1 MRIDA
6 LADTLGCSR
15 RHLAK
20 HFAHEVGVSP
30 KVAARLIRF
39 DQARARVGSV
49 PLARLAADHGFADQ
63 AHLAREFRALAG
75 VAPSAFPFVQDEEA
89 AAA

>member
-1 MRIDA
+1 
-6 LADTLGCSR
+6 
-15 RHLAK
+15 
-20 HFAHEVGVSP
+20 
-30 KVAARLIRF
+30 
-39 DQARARVGSV
+39 V